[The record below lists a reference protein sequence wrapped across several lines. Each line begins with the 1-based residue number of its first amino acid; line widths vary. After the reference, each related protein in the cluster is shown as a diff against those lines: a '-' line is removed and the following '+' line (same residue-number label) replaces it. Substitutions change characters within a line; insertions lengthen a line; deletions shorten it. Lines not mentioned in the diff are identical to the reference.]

1 MPQTTPASPSTPLDL
16 PRTALGIELGSTRIK
31 AVLVD
36 PSGTVLATGAH
47 DWESSLVDGVWTYSL
62 EDIATGLQSAYA
74 DLAACLLRTYGTALT
89 TTGAIGISGMM
100 HGYIPL
106 DSQGTLLTPFRTWR
120 NTITASSSNALSEL
134 LGLNIPQ
141 RWTIS
146 HLHHAVTGHEP
157 HVQQID
163 RVTTLAGYIH
173 WRLTGQHVL
182 GVGEA
187 SGVFPI
193 GPDCRSFDPEMLAAF
208 DKAVSS
214 PHHLPWRLAD
224 VLPAVAT
231 AGQHAGTLTDAGALL
246 LDPTGTL
253 TAGIPL
259 CPPEGDAGTGMVATA
274 ALRPRTGN
282 VSAGTSA
289 FAMIV
294 LDQPLRSLIPQI
306 DLVATPTG
314 NPVAMA
320 HANNCTSDLNAW
332 VTVFSQFAEALGHP
346 ISTGPLFDL
355 LLQAADTTT
364 MDAAGT
370 MSYNF
375 LSGDALVDL
384 TEGRPLTLRRPE
396 ATLSLAGLM
405 RSHLFALF
413 ASMAHGVRILRRSTG
428 IVIESMH
435 AHGGIFKTPR
445 IPQQVLAAAF
455 DTPVTVSATATEG
468 GAWGMALLAAYSLWS
483 EGASLEDWVDAV
495 VSTDDGDHA
504 VTLQATPEQVA
515 EYERYLERFIAGL
528 PLQKA
533 AVRAL

>member
-1 MPQTTPASPSTPLDL
+1 MSQHPTTSTPLDL
-16 PRTALGIELGSTRIK
+16 TRTALGIEFGSTRIK
-31 AVLVD
+31 AVLID
-36 PSGTVLATGAH
+36 PAGTVLASGAH
-47 DWESSLVDGVWTYSL
+47 DWDNSLVDGVWTYRL
-62 EDIATGLQSAYA
+62 EEIITGLRAAYTA
-74 DLAACLLRTYGTALT
+74 LANDLKDTHGLALT

-100 HGYIPL
+100 HGYIAL
-106 DSQGTLLTPFRTWR
+106 DAQGQLLTPFRTWR
-120 NTITASSSNALSEL
+120 NTITAESSAALSQL
-134 LGLNIPQ
+134 FGLNIPQ

-146 HLHHAVTGHEP
+146 HLHRAITTAEP
-157 HVQQID
+157 HVPHIN

-173 WRLTGQHVL
+173 WRLTGRHVL

-193 GPDCRSFDPEMLAAF
+193 GADGASFDPHMLAAF
-208 DKAVSS
+208 DQAVSA
-214 PHHLPWRLAD
+214 PWHLAQ
-224 VLPAVAT
+224 VLPEVAL
-231 AGQHAGTLTDAGALL
+231 AGQEAGTLTPDGATL

-253 TAGIPL
+253 QAGIPL

-294 LDQPLRSLIPQI
+294 LDQPLRTLIPEI

-314 NPVAMA
+314 RPVAMA

-332 VTVFSQFAEALGHP
+332 VEVFSQFATALGHP
-346 ISTGPLFDL
+346 IDRGPLFDL
-355 LLQAADTTT
+355 LLTAADTTT
-364 MDAAGT
+364 MDEAGT

-375 LSGDALVDL
+375 LSGDALVGL
-384 TEGRPLTLRRPE
+384 TEGRPLTLRRPN
-396 ATLSLAGLM
+396 AKFGLAGLM

-413 ASMAHGVRILRRSTG
+413 ASMAHGVQILRRTTN
-428 IVIESMH
+428 ITIDSMH

-455 DTPVTVSATATEG
+455 DTPVTVSTTASEG
-468 GAWGMALLAAYSLWS
+468 GAWGMALLAAYSQW
-483 EGASLEDWVDAV
+483 AQNTTLEDWIDNTVNTTQQAL
-495 VSTDDGDHA
+495 
-504 VTLQATPEQVA
+504 TLQATPEQVT
-515 EYERYLERFIAGL
+515 EYQHYLEHFIAGL

-533 AVRAL
+533 AVEAF